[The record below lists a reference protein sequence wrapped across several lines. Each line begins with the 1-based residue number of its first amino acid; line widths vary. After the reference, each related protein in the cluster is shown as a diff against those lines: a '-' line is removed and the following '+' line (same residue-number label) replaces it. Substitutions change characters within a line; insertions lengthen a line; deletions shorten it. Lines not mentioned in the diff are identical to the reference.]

1 MATDQSK
8 PAGLSGPEAAL
19 RQAGLRHTQ
28 PDELSL
34 SRRRC
39 GRGFVYHDAA
49 GRRVSDLRVIE
60 RIRGLAV
67 PPDYRNV
74 RIAAD
79 PSAHLQAI
87 GEDAAG
93 RLQYRYHP
101 DWETVREIGKVQR
114 LALMARAIPRIRR
127 RVAQDLRG
135 DVGSREQALA
145 AVVALI
151 DHTHIR
157 IGGEDYVHSGRSRG
171 ACTLLKR
178 HVRCQGD
185 TITLA
190 FPGKGG
196 REVACSIE
204 SAELSAAVCG
214 LAALPGRRL
223 FQYRNSD
230 GRLRRITA
238 GDVNLY
244 LREVAGAPV
253 TAKDF
258 RTLAA
263 TATAGLKL
271 ARIPPAE
278 TQTARR
284 RQIAAV
290 MKEVA
295 ELLGNTPAVARRSYV
310 HKELVEAFLEGR
322 LLRLYAGARGGG
334 RRKGEALIAA
344 IFDATASKPS
354 VQERRRVA
362 RSLSVA

>member
-1 MATDQSK
+1 MEANQLT
-8 PAGLSGPEAAL
+8 PPRPPNLGAAL
-19 RQAGLRHTQ
+19 RRAGLRHAQ
-28 PDELSL
+28 PEELSL

-39 GRGFVYHDAA
+39 GRGFVYHDAE
-49 GRRVSDLRVIE
+49 GRRVSDHRVIE
-60 RIRGLAV
+60 RIRSLAV

-79 PSAHLQAI
+79 PAAHLQAV

-101 DWETVREIGKVQR
+101 DWETVRETGKVQR
-114 LALMARAIPRIRR
+114 LALIARAIPRIRR
-127 RVAQDLRG
+127 RVVQDLRG
-135 DVGSREQALA
+135 DVGSRELALA
-145 AVVALI
+145 AVVSLI

-157 IGGEDYVHSGRSRG
+157 IGCEDYVHSGRSRG
-171 ACTLLKR
+171 ACTLLKQ

-185 TITLA
+185 TIALT

-196 REVACSIE
+196 REVVCSIVHP
-204 SAELSAAVCG
+204 ELSAAMRD

-223 FQYRNSD
+223 FQYRNDD

-238 GDVNLY
+238 ADVNLY
-244 LREVAGAPV
+244 LRTVAGAPV

-263 TATAGLKL
+263 TAAAGMRL
-271 ARIPPAE
+271 ARIAPAA

-284 RQIAAV
+284 RQIASV

-322 LLRLYAGARGGG
+322 LLRLYARARGGG
-334 RRKGEALIAA
+334 RRKGEALVAA
-344 IFDATASKPS
+344 LFGAGVS
-354 VQERRRVA
+354 
-362 RSLSVA
+362 